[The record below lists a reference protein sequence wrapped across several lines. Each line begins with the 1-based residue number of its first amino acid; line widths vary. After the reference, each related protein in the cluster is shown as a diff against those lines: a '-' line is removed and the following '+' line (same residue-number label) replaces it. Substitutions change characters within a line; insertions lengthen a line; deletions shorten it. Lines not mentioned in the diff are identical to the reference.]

1 MRLLTAVVAA
11 LLTLTVYAESLRTA
25 QARLALQRLDSR
37 LLSLESKACESLTA
51 IRRYDDDH
59 HTYPS
64 MHAELLQLSSA
75 IKRKAIYAALLA
87 SKLDQQDREIQRQ
100 LLPKL
105 ALLNKRL
112 LKLIAQTKSL
122 HQGLRQKQRAD
133 ELKYLANFEFAKA
146 NYYHYDLRSQL
157 LKQLRPF
164 YAHQLLQTILADY
177 GPDPLLQQS
186 LLENQAYQW
195 QAISLAEPSQK
206 IDYVQYVHA
215 GRDCVYAVED
225 ATVLYSHYVP
235 GNGYQ
240 LALRYANSTMLVG
253 MLRNSLVESGQQ
265 VIAGSCVAHV
275 GEYYQVS
282 LLMDQ

>member
-1 MRLLTAVVAA
+1 
-11 LLTLTVYAESLRTA
+11 
-25 QARLALQRLDSR
+25 
-37 LLSLESKACESLTA
+37 
-51 IRRYDDDH
+51 
-59 HTYPS
+59 
-64 MHAELLQLSSA
+64 
-75 IKRKAIYAALLA
+75 
-87 SKLDQQDREIQRQ
+87 
-100 LLPKL
+100 
-105 ALLNKRL
+105 
-112 LKLIAQTKSL
+112 
-122 HQGLRQKQRAD
+122 
-133 ELKYLANFEFAKA
+133 
-146 NYYHYDLRSQL
+146 
-157 LKQLRPF
+157 
-164 YAHQLLQTILADY
+164 
-177 GPDPLLQQS
+177 

-206 IDYVQYVHA
+206 IDYIQYIHA

-265 VIAGSCVAHV
+265 VIAGSCIAHV

>member
-75 IKRKAIYAALLA
+75 IKRKAIYAAVLA
-87 SKLDQQDREIQRQ
+87 SKLDHQDREIQRQ

-105 ALLNKRL
+105 ALLHKRL

-133 ELKYLANFEFAKA
+133 ELKYVANFEFAKA
-146 NYYHYDLRSQL
+146 NYYYYHLRSQL
-157 LKQLRPF
+157 LKQQRPF
-164 YAHQLLQTILADY
+164 YAQQLLQTILADY

-206 IDYVQYVHA
+206 IDYVQYIHA

-225 ATVLYSHYVP
+225 AKVLYSHYVP

-240 LALRYANSTMLVG
+240 LALRYANSTMLMG

-265 VIAGSCVAHV
+265 VTAGGCIAHV